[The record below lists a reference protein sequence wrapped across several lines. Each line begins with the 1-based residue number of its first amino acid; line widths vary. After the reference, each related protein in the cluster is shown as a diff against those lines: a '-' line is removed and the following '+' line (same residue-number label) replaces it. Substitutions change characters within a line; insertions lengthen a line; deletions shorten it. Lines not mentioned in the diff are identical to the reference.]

1 MRQLLWLGLLVVVF
15 LSSTA
20 VAHAHADLAAA
31 SPAPGS
37 TLSNPVG
44 PIRLTFTEPVTADST
59 ILLFDETFQTV
70 PGIQAQP
77 DPDNTAVIQ
86 ANVPEL
92 AVGDYT
98 VQWTAV
104 SVDGH
109 ATTGSYTFRVAAS
122 STLFRSP
129 IPLPQLAILGLG
141 IVLLAGIVLLWRRV
155 GNRSVNDQRPM
166 TINH

>member
-1 MRQLLWLGLLVVVF
+1 MRQWPWLCLFVVVF
-15 LSSTA
+15 LSGTA

-37 TLSNPVG
+37 TQSNPIG
-44 PIRLTFTEPVTADST
+44 PIRLTFTEPVTVGST
-59 ILLFDETFQTV
+59 IVLFDETFQTV
-70 PGIQAQP
+70 PGIIAQP
-77 DPDNTAVIQ
+77 APNDTAVIQ

-122 STLFRSP
+122 NTVLRLP
-129 IPLPQLAILGLG
+129 IPLPQPAILGLG
-141 IVLLAGIVLLWRRV
+141 IVLLVGIVLLWRRV
-155 GNRSVNDQRPM
+155 GNP
-166 TINH
+166 